1 MEASVLV
8 GCLAAAFAFAVAF
21 SAVLSASALVRRR
34 GGSLAAQGGA
44 ETALGPVANLV
55 AWRMRNG
62 FPWAFDAV
70 RLLARLRPAA
80 TLFDEAAALCR
91 ARGLMATN
99 ESAASV
105 LVVATAAV
113 AAVVGL
119 VTASPVA
126 AVATAACI
134 LAVAA
139 TVAGSARD
147 KRHEALR
154 EAVPGALESMAACLG
169 SGFTLL
175 QTFQQVAADTP
186 GPLGEVFAR
195 SAHLLETGSSA
206 ERALDE
212 LRTGAHA
219 SELAFVAVAL
229 DVQHQTGGAMRQ
241 VLDAATDSV
250 KGELALR
257 RALRVQTAQAKLSAR
272 VVVVMPFVLV
282 AAFSFASP
290 DFLSPFFSSVTGYAL
305 LAVALAMQVAGIVLV
320 RRALAVDGVV

>member
-1 MEASVLV
+1 METGMLI
-8 GCLAAAFAFAVAF
+8 GCLAVSLAFAVAF
-21 SAVLSASALVRRR
+21 AAALSAAAYVRRR
-34 GGSLAAQGGA
+34 SGALAAQGGPA
-44 ETALGPVANLV
+44 ATSGLLANLA
-55 AWRMRNG
+55 AWRLRNG
-62 FPWAFDAV
+62 FAWAFGAV
-70 RLLARLRPAA
+70 RVLTRIRPAA
-80 TLFDEAAALCR
+80 TLFDETAAFCR
-91 ARGLMATN
+91 AHGFMATQ

-105 LVVATAAV
+105 LLVVTV
-113 AAVVGL
+113 ALSALVGL
-119 VTASPVA
+119 LTMSPVA
-126 AVATAACI
+126 ALATGACL

-175 QTFQQVAADTP
+175 QTFQQVASDTP
-186 GPLGEVFAR
+186 SPLGEVFAR

-272 VVVVMPFVLV
+272 VVVVMPFLLV

-290 DFLSPFFSSVTGYAL
+290 DFLTPFFSSVTGYAL
-305 LAVALAMQVAGIVLV
+305 LALALGMQVGGIVLV
-320 RRALAVDGVV
+320 RRALSVDGVA